1 MPPLRPNSAARFST
15 SWSRGNVTA
24 TVPAASRPRPGLDRR
39 EFLDTCAC
47 TLAALALG
55 GCASLVAR
63 SITPIDGRIEL
74 ALTHYPE
81 LTEDGGSLK
90 LLPDGHANAV
100 YVLPQGDGRFAALSP
115 VCTHLGCT
123 VEIEGERLVCPCHGS
138 TYDRGGK
145 VLRGPAQLP
154 LSRYPTHLSSD
165 GLLTIDLRSRS

>member
-1 MPPLRPNSAARFST
+1 MIPP
-15 SWSRGNVTA
+15 A
-24 TVPAASRPRPGLDRR
+24 TSRPQPCVDRR
-39 EFLDTCAC
+39 GFIGACAC
-47 TLAALALG
+47 TLVGLALG

-63 SITPIDGRIEL
+63 PVTAVGGRIEL

-90 LLPDGHANAV
+90 VLPNGQADPV
-100 YVLPQGDGRFAALSP
+100 YVLPQGDGTFAALSP

-145 VLRGPAQLP
+145 VLQGPAQLP
-154 LSRYPTHLSSD
+154 LARYRTHLSAD
-165 GLLTIDLRSRS
+165 GVLTIDLRSRA